1 MLGGIDPI
9 IIFQFSKLAPSL
21 SETVSKIPVIS
32 QIATVIEQPP
42 IPIYLSEELTGI
54 FIDAESKNVDIETET
69 QTLSDGS
76 TPDVN
81 QRGIATGISINLVA
95 KKDSLGLALLVALID
110 QAFDKVTSKEYAITY
125 VHGPITVFRGVL
137 HNFSADQDASSEL
150 MRIKIELSRG
160 TKNPVKPP
168 DVPVVGKA
176 VGALPL

>member
-54 FIDAESKNVDIETET
+54 FIDSEDKNVDIETET
-69 QTLSDGS
+69 QTLSDGT
-76 TPDVN
+76 TPEVN
-81 QRGIATGISINLVA
+81 QRGIGTGISINLVA
-95 KKDSLGLALLVALID
+95 RKDSIGLALLVALID

-125 VHGPITVFRGVL
+125 IHGPITVFRGVL
-137 HNFSADQDASSEL
+137 HNFSANQNAQNEL
-150 MRIKIELSRG
+150 MTIKLELSRG

-168 DVPVVGKA
+168 DIPVVGKT